1 MNKKCNKGGPWSVE
15 AEIIYWITNAG
26 FQSDL
31 QRVQRTLLYTLFIHV
46 ETCWFKMS
54 YNQLNISFKWFY
66 LYFKQHPN
74 FLGHDV
80 VLVSRCSDDGNLL
93 YLGHSSLCDYRP
105 PFTRLAF
112 PLCVYTLR
120 SNHIS
125 VNRFFDE
132 VTRKYLQD
140 NKCRIRRNIVP
151 WFVSPLSYDSDLT
164 KFQMCWLVRVGHWEL
179 LGKIYVPVKVVAS
192 LTVVFSGCHGDTSS
206 SLFFWQKPSC

>member
-1 MNKKCNKGGPWSVE
+1 
-15 AEIIYWITNAG
+15 
-26 FQSDL
+26 
-31 QRVQRTLLYTLFIHV
+31 
-46 ETCWFKMS
+46 MS
-54 YNQLNISFKWFY
+54 YNQLNVSFKWFY

-93 YLGHSSLCDYRP
+93 YLGHSSLCDYGP

-120 SNHIS
+120 SDHIS

-132 VTRKYLQD
+132 VTRKHLQD
-140 NKCRIRRNIVP
+140 NKCWIRRNIVP

-164 KFQMCWLVRVGHWEL
+164 KFQMCWLVRVGHWEQVRSTHQLRSPRLWL
-179 LGKIYVPVKVVAS
+179 LLFLVAMVTPPVPSSPDRSRPVKMYNYTWSCHKAWKQTLFDVWLRVVAGTPRWDKICVRGI
-192 LTVVFSGCHGDTSS
+192 LHPD
-206 SLFFWQKPSC
+206 

>member
-1 MNKKCNKGGPWSVE
+1 ME
-15 AEIIYWITNAG
+15 AEIIYRITNAG
-26 FQSDL
+26 FQS
-31 QRVQRTLLYTLFIHV
+31 VQRTLLYTLFIRV

-74 FLGHDV
+74 ILGHDV
-80 VLVSRCSDDGNLL
+80 VLVSRCSDDGHLL
-93 YLGHSSLCDYRP
+93 YLCDYR
-105 PFTRLAF
+105 FTCLAF

-140 NKCRIRRNIVP
+140 NKCWIRRNIVP

-179 LGKIYVPVKVVAS
+179 LGKIYAPVKVAAS